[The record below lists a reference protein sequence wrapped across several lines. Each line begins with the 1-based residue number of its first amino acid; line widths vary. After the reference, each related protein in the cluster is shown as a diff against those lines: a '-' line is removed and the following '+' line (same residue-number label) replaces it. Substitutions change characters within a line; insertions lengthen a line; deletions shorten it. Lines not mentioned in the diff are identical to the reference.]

1 MVTPKEVGWGSY
13 KSYEGPIW
21 LGRDTPY
28 KMPDAPTSAEK
39 VMTVITST
47 EGGSFS
53 AINMYDRMVI
63 SCGILQWG
71 EAGQYSVSDMI
82 GAIVDQAGGFP
93 KPFQTQLSNV
103 DINFEKNAKGRW
115 RFFFRDFRGE
125 VDRLGEQKQL
135 FLLRSNGLKGTW
147 DEGSKEYAKSW
158 AAAIASTLALPE
170 AQKVQ
175 VAFTVPK
182 LLSFITPEAHAILW
196 EGSLT
201 TDASAMSSGWIG
213 ALRSAYLSF
222 AANLPM
228 VASNQLKIAVAK
240 SKAPKWSSDWCID
253 ILKQLTFGPQI
264 TIYPVRYNGIR
275 PVIERIYGVDLPDFA
290 ADLQAW
296 SAKLGIDPTDS
307 MPPFLTP
314 KEIQMELIAEG
325 YDLGP
330 AGADGRIGVKTTDAL
345 FAFQAIHGLK
355 VDGIIG
361 PMTRKALLAE
371 WQRRN

>member
-1 MVTPKEVGWGSY
+1 MAKIEDIGWGSY
-13 KSYEGPIW
+13 KGYEGPFFR
-21 LGRDTPY
+21 GSVPY
-28 KMPDAPTSAEK
+28 TLPADPSSMDK
-39 VMTVITST
+39 VMAVITAT
-47 EGGSFS
+47 EGGRYD
-53 AINMYDRMVI
+53 AMNLYDRMI
-63 SCGILQWG
+63 CTAGIIQWG
-71 EAGQYSVSDMI
+71 EAGQYSVSDML

-93 KPFQTQLSNV
+93 KPFQTQLSNAG
-103 DINFEKNAKGRW
+103 INFEKNAKGRW

-125 VDRLGEQKQL
+125 VDRLDEQKQL

-158 AAAIASTLALPE
+158 AAAIANTLALPE

-182 LLSFITPEAHAILW
+182 LMGFVTPEAHAILW
-196 EGSLT
+196 GGSLST
-201 TDASAMSSGWIG
+201 EASSMSSGWIG

-222 AANLPM
+222 AANLPT

-275 PVIERIYGVDLPDFA
+275 PLIERIYGVDLPDFA
-290 ADLQAW
+290 ADLRAW

-314 KEIQMELIAEG
+314 KEVQTELIAEG

-330 AGADGRIGVKTTDAL
+330 AGADGRIGIKTTDAL
-345 FAFQAIHGLK
+345 FAFQGVHGLK

-371 WQRRN
+371 WQMRN